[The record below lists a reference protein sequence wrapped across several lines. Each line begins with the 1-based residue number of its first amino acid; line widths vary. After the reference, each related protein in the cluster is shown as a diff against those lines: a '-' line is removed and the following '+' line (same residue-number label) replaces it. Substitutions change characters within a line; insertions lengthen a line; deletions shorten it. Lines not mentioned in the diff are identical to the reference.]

1 MKDRLYSLKGI
12 ICLCLVLSGLAGCK
26 ENDDTLVIKLA
37 HSLDNTHPV
46 HKAMEFMC
54 DRLEEESGGAITVDI
69 FPNEQLGSE
78 REMIELVQLGI
89 IDMTKTSTALMENF
103 VPEMSVFGIPY
114 VFRSNEHM
122 WEVLEGPI
130 GEHVKQLGEPVK
142 IYGLCYYDSGSRS
155 FYTKDTPIHKPEDLQ
170 GLKIRVQ
177 QSPTAIEMVK
187 ALGGSP
193 TPIAWGELYTSLQ
206 QGVVDGAENNP
217 PSFETS
223 RHFEVCKYYTLDEHT
238 RVPDIVIMNSDFW
251 NRLTDNQKRLIQKVA
266 GESSV
271 YQRKLW
277 EEKTNQSLKIV
288 REGGVEIIYPDKQP
302 FIDAVAEMHKTYAG
316 TTVGDLLEKIK
327 QTGK

>member
-1 MKDRLYSLKGI
+1 MKKCFQCLAGI
-12 ICLCLVLSGLAGCK
+12 ICLCALMVCLVGCRDD
-26 ENDDTLVIKLA
+26 DDTLVIKLG
-37 HSLDNTHPV
+37 HSLDITHPV
-46 HKAMEFMC
+46 HKAMEFMR
-54 DRLEEESGGAITVDI
+54 DRLEEESGGTITVDI

-122 WEVLEGPI
+122 WEVLEGPV
-130 GEHVKQLGEPVK
+130 GAHVKQLGEPVK
-142 IYGLCYYDSGSRS
+142 IFGLCYYDSGSRS
-155 FYTKDTPIHKPEDLQ
+155 FYTKDTPIHKPADLQ

-251 NRLTDNQKRLIQKVA
+251 KKLTEDQRELIQKIA
-266 GESSV
+266 SESSV

-277 EEKTNQSLKIV
+277 EEKTNQSLAIV
-288 REGGVEIIYPDKQP
+288 RGGGVEIIIPDKQP
-302 FIDAVAEMHKTYAG
+302 FIDAVAEMHASYAG
-316 TTVGDLLEKIK
+316 TAVGELLEQIK